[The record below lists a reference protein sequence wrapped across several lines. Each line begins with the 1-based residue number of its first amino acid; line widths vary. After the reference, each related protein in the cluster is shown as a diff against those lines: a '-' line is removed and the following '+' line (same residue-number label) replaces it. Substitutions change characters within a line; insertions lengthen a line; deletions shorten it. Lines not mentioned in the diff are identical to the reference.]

1 MNRTSFIAGVA
12 VAGVALILF
21 AARPGVAQQS
31 STIDWKP
38 VAEALGREGSVMAGG
53 VYRVGFP
60 RTDLKVSV
68 GGLEIKPTLSLGT
81 YAAFVPMGTGAMVM
95 GDFVVTEDEIQTAM
109 SKLQEGGLQQ
119 TAVHKHLIN
128 ETPRIWWMHYAGTGD
143 PVKLAQGIRAA
154 LETTKTPIAAAASS
168 PAATELPGLDLKA
181 LDGIIGRVGKINGGV
196 YNFTIARGEK
206 ITMDGMELPPA
217 TGVTTVLNFQ
227 PVGDGKA
234 AINGDI
240 AMTAKE
246 VDPVLRALR
255 SNGIAIVE
263 VHQHMLNDDPH
274 LFYTHFWAVDDAQKL
289 AKGLRAAVDQTNT
302 AKP

>member
-1 MNRTSFIAGVA
+1 MNRAFVIAGSI
-12 VAGVALILF
+12 VAGVALTIALT
-21 AARPGVAQQS
+21 RPSVAQTS
-31 STIDWKP
+31 SIDWKP
-38 VAEALGREGSVMAGG
+38 VAAALGREGSLMAGG

-60 RTDLKVSV
+60 RSDLKVSV
-68 GGLEIKPTLSLGT
+68 EGIAIKPTLSLGT
-81 YAAFVPMGTGAMVM
+81 YAAFVPMGTGTMVM

-109 SKLQEGGLQQ
+109 SKLQEMGLSQ
-119 TAVHKHLIN
+119 TAVHKHLIG
-128 ETPRIWWMHYAGTGD
+128 ESPRIWWMHYGGTGD

-154 LETTKTPIAAAASS
+154 LETTRTPIAAPASAAP
-168 PAATELPGLDLKA
+168 PAITGFDPKA
-181 LDGIIGRVGKINGGV
+181 LEAIIGRTGKNNGGV

-255 SNGIAIVE
+255 SSGIAIVE
-263 VHQHMLNDDPH
+263 VHQHMLSDEPH

-289 AKGLRAAVDQTNT
+289 ARGLRTAVDQTNT
-302 AKP
+302 LRP